1 MLRLVFAGAIAV
13 AAVGAAVAAVP
24 ASADPLCTSVSTSGT
39 LVGTH
44 SVGPKCVPYPLAAE
58 CNTTS
63 TGLGTLA
70 NVTES
75 TCVPAP

>member
-1 MLRLVFAGAIAV
+1 MLRLVFAGAIAIGSI
-13 AAVGAAVAAVP
+13 GAAIAAVP
-24 ASADPLCTSVSTSGT
+24 ASADPLCTTVSTSGSV
-39 LVGTH
+39 VGTH
-44 SVGPKCVPYPLAAE
+44 SVGPKCVAYPLAAE